1 MPYVTMRDG
10 TRLFVKDWG
19 AASGPQATSG
29 SHAVKPV
36 LFTHGWPLD
45 ADMWEYQMPA
55 MAERGCRCVAF
66 DRRGFGRSDQP
77 AHGYDFDTF
86 ADDLAAVI
94 ADRDLD
100 GVTLVGFSM
109 GGGEV
114 ARYLAR
120 HGSGRVARVVLVGAT
135 LRPLDEAVVSAMT
148 AALRIDRPK
157 FLADGVPSLFAA
169 SGGQPVSPQLMSW
182 IVGLALR
189 ASPLATVACL
199 RLLAQVDFTAALDV
213 FTMPTLLVHGDQD
226 GSASIMDAR
235 TTAAAISGSRLIEYA
250 GQPHGLFLTER
261 DRLTRDLLDFVG

>member
-1 MPYVTMRDG
+1 MPYVETRDR

-19 AASGPQATSG
+19 TGQ
-29 SHAVKPV
+29 PV

-55 MAERGCRCVAF
+55 LVQRGFRCVAF

-77 AHGYDFDTF
+77 GHGYDFDTF

-94 ADRDLD
+94 DALDLRH
-100 GVTLVGFSM
+100 VTLVGFSM

-120 HGSGRVARVVLVGAT
+120 HGGDRVARVALIGAT
-135 LRPLDEAVVSAMT
+135 LRPLDEGVVGMMT
-148 AALRIDRPK
+148 AALVADRPK

-169 SGGQPVSPQLMSW
+169 TGGQPVSEEMMRW

-189 ASPLATVACL
+189 ASPLATLACL
-199 RLLAQVDFTAALDV
+199 RILAQADFTSALDV
-213 FTMPTLLVHGDQD
+213 FTMPTLLLHGDQD
-226 GSASIMDAR
+226 GSAPIAGAR
-235 TTAAAISGSRLIEYA
+235 VTAAAIPASRLVEYP

-261 DRLTRDLLDFVG
+261 DRLTGDLLAFLA

>member
-1 MPYVTMRDG
+1 VSSVETRDG

-19 AASGPQATSG
+19 PRAG
-29 SHAVKPV
+29 KPV

-55 MAERGCRCVAF
+55 LAQRGFRCVAF

-77 AHGYDFDTF
+77 GHGYDFDTF
-86 ADDLAAVI
+86 ADDLAAVVG
-94 ADRDLD
+94 DRDLRD
-100 GVTLVGFSM
+100 VTLVGFSM
-109 GGGEV
+109 GAGEM

-120 HGSGRVARVVLVGAT
+120 HGGARVARVALIGAT
-135 LRPLDEAVVSAMT
+135 LRPLDEGVATAMT
-148 AALRIDRPK
+148 AALCIDRPK

-169 SGGQPVSPQLMSW
+169 TGGQAVSPEMMDW

-189 ASPLATVACL
+189 ASPLATVACM
-199 RLLAQVDFTAALDV
+199 RLLAHADFTSALGV

-226 GSASIMDAR
+226 GSAPIDGAR
-235 TTAAAISGSRLIEYA
+235 AVAAAIPGSRLLEYP

-261 DRLTRDLLDFVG
+261 DRLTRDLLAFVG

>member
-1 MPYVTMRDG
+1 MPYVETRDG

-19 AASGPQATSG
+19 GAAGPQAG
-29 SHAVKPV
+29 RPV

-55 MAERGCRCVAF
+55 LVQRGFRCVAF

-77 AHGYDFDTF
+77 GHGYDFDTF

-94 ADRDLD
+94 DDRDLRD
-100 GVTLVGFSM
+100 ATLVGFSM

-120 HGSGRVARVVLVGAT
+120 HGAERVARVVLIGAT
-135 LRPLDEAVVSAMT
+135 LRPLPEAVVGAMT
-148 AALRIDRPK
+148 AALCTDRPK

-169 SGGQPVSPQLMSW
+169 TGGQPVSEEMMRW

-199 RLLAQVDFTAALDV
+199 RVLAQADFTSALDV
-213 FTMPTLLVHGDQD
+213 FTMPTLLLHGDQD
-226 GSASIMDAR
+226 GSAPIAGAR
-235 TTAAAISGSRLIEYA
+235 ATAAAIPGSRLVEYP

-261 DRLTRDLLDFVG
+261 DRLIGDLLAFLA